1 MLQEEVYK
9 HMKKQFIGYR
19 NFSYQKHFLLTDKRV
34 RRCCYIIEQFLKG
47 NTKT

>member
-19 NFSYQKHFLLTDKRV
+19 NFSYQKHFLLKIREYGGV
-34 RRCCYIIEQFLKG
+34 VI
-47 NTKT
+47 